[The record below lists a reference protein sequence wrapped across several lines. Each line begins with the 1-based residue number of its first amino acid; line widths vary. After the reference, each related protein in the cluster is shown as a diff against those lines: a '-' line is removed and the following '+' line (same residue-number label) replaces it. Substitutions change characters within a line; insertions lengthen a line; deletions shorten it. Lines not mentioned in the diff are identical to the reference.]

1 MPTLKTAVVLLLV
14 VYLHPNDFARVD
26 WEPGATNDSFVVLWT
41 KDNSQKIRKVPVAF
55 SEATT
60 HVSWDQSR
68 VRESAGFGN
77 EGAHVESID
86 AVKLTDKLETL
97 ETSRLLDI
105 SGDVTGF

>member
-14 VYLHPNDFARVD
+14 VYLHLNDFAQVD
-26 WEPGATNDSFVVLWT
+26 GESGATNDSFVVLWT

-60 HVSWDQSR
+60 HVSRDQSR
-68 VRESAGFGN
+68 VRKSAGFGN

-86 AVKLTDKLETL
+86 AVKLTDKLGTL

-105 SGDVTGF
+105 NGDVAGF